1 MKNLLLLTLCMLA
14 SLSGYADGKGDE
26 AWIANLKDLQ
36 SRKLMVILSEEHPD
50 VATFYAK
57 NKEGIERYKK
67 GLELYN
73 SNIKDVIQKHWTFN
87 KDIEYIKMS
96 EVENYAKTNKA
107 VFLMP
112 ATITDGSLSYS
123 CHFGAIEHPAYMS
136 SALILMPSEAIQQ
149 FAIRKKRVLNE
160 KYGLDGGL
168 AHNHP
173 YETLPVFFALD
184 DKGKIDQKKIGK
196 SSLIVA
202 VRLMQE
208 RMTYALEKNTKIDR
222 FDFYATVT
230 EERCAQLQAS
240 TLLIPKSIVQ
250 PDLDEATIKS
260 SLGKQEYMIVAEDLA
275 MTLLEEASASGQ
287 CMVLTVPGMMVQTAG
302 GGVQTSGQTSASA
315 SYAIEK
321 LVHFKLVISLENY
334 SLVSAHG
341 LVLGENMKNQV
352 FIKKINL
359 SKISSCKS
367 K

>member
-1 MKNLLLLTLCMLA
+1 
-14 SLSGYADGKGDE
+14 
-26 AWIANLKDLQ
+26 
-36 SRKLMVILSEEHPD
+36 
-50 VATFYAK
+50 
-57 NKEGIERYKK
+57 
-67 GLELYN
+67 
-73 SNIKDVIQKHWTFN
+73 
-87 KDIEYIKMS
+87 
-96 EVENYAKTNKA
+96 
-107 VFLMP
+107 
-112 ATITDGSLSYS
+112 
-123 CHFGAIEHPAYMS
+123 
-136 SALILMPSEAIQQ
+136 
-149 FAIRKKRVLNE
+149 
-160 KYGLDGGL
+160 
-168 AHNHP
+168 
-173 YETLPVFFALD
+173 VFFALD

-260 SLGKQEYMIVAEDLA
+260 SLGKQEYMTVAEDLA

-302 GGVQTSGQTSASA
+302 GASSTTVVSA
-315 SYAIEK
+315 SYSIEK

-359 SKISSCKS
+359 SKISSCKT